1 MIANYLKDHTNLNN
15 KLDSG
20 EIFFNVDLKES
31 NEDMMSAF
39 ENRYGKTFRQIQD
52 ATEQFDIAVRS
63 IENVTTGTIG

>member
-1 MIANYLKDHTNLNN
+1 MIANYLKDHANLKNQ
-15 KLDSG
+15 LDSG

-39 ENRYGKTFRQIQD
+39 ENRYGKTFRKIQD
-52 ATEQFDIAVRS
+52 ATEQFDIGVRS

>member
-1 MIANYLKDHTNLNN
+1 MIANYLKDHANLKNQ
-15 KLDSG
+15 LDSG